1 LKETIRAYVVN
12 QDGDQVQAQVTTIP
26 VEQLPVGEVT
36 IAVEYSSLNYKDGLA
51 CTGQGG
57 IVRDY
62 PHIPGIDAAG
72 VVVQSQ
78 DASFSA
84 GDRVLITGYDLGV
97 GSYGGYAEYVRAPAA
112 WVVKTPELLSNFDAM
127 ALGTA
132 GFTAAMCVLAMERNG
147 TQPGHGPI
155 LVTGATGGVGSV
167 AVNILAQKG
176 YTVAASTGKADQHD
190 YLRALGASEILS
202 REDVSLTDERPR
214 PLLKGTWAGAVDTV
228 GGSTLSYLLRTM
240 DHFGNIALCGLVGG
254 PNFAGTVIPFLLR
267 GVNLLGID
275 SVLCPMPY
283 RQEIWQRLATDLKP
297 GHLEQI
303 AQVISFDD
311 LSGAV
316 SDILQGKVKGR
327 LLVSP
332 Q

>member
-132 GFTAAMCVLAMERNG
+132 GFTAAMCVLAMEGNG
-147 TQPGHGPI
+147 TQPGQGPI
-155 LVTGATGGVGSV
+155 LVTGATGGVGSI

-176 YTVAASTGKADQHD
+176 YAVAASTGKADQHD

-214 PLLKGTWAGAVDTV
+214 PLLKGTWAGAIDTV